1 MKTNPVMIGYQKSDE
16 VQHQKHVIDGVIFY
30 VAQYPEGDYSVH
42 RSDRCK
48 DGYGGQVVSFLLT
61 DGSIENVKG
70 PFSLGGSANFIGDQ
84 KRRLAEMMGVDESD
98 LDSATKLTI
107 GNNLWSYTKAK
118 EIVFQEVGFRVG
130 DWRRRLKDEWRG
142 FEVKIECR
150 HVGYLKCV
158 SQVLNSLGQHL
169 MEEKLQRIEEREIEE
184 RLERQEGL

>member
-84 KRRLAEMMGVDESD
+84 KHRLADMMEVDESD

-107 GNNLWSYTKAK
+107 GKNLWSYGKPK
-118 EIVFQEVGFRVG
+118 DILFQEPSFLVG
-130 DWRRRLKDEWRG
+130 DWRRRLKEEWRG
-142 FEVKIECR
+142 YEVKIECR
-150 HVGYLKCV
+150 SVGYFRDV
-158 SQVLNSLGQHL
+158 GTVLNTLPQRL
-169 MEEKLQRIEEREIEE
+169 MEERLQRQEE
-184 RLERQEGL
+184 LESA